1 MIATTTAIGYLAS
14 TLVLMT
20 FATNDLHRL
29 RVIAILSNL
38 AFIAYGG
45 LAWLPPVLGLHLLL
59 LPLNVVRLI
68 EFTKA
73 TPERNSPHGDG
84 FFAAVRLMVLSIHR
98 VTQVPRG
105 AIWLSASTGR
115 VASPV
120 NKI

>member
-68 EFTKA
+68 EFTKT
-73 TPERNSPHGDG
+73 TPERNSPQGDG
-84 FFAAVRLMVLSIHR
+84 FITTPDGALDSSCYSGAARSHL
-98 VTQVPRG
+98 
-105 AIWLSASTGR
+105 A
-115 VASPV
+115 
-120 NKI
+120 